1 MRAVVLQREPTPFDL
16 SAALHAAGY
25 APETL
30 QRLLG
35 ITVPDDIGVLNH
47 APAVERLKHDRSAAA
62 VMIRLFFLE
71 EAEPA
76 ARCAQIFSRRGYAD
90 LVAMR
95 VLRRRGA
102 TVHARVR
109 IDPVG
114 DQHYVADRRFSS
126 VDRTALR
133 LPRGD
138 AVYPASSDS
147 LLLRD
152 VVSAAAPRAV
162 LDLCTGSGIQALQ
175 VARAAERVVAVDV
188 NPRAAA
194 VAAFNARLNG
204 MLNIE
209 VRLGDLYSPV
219 RGEQFDLVIANPPFV
234 ASPYA
239 NAPSYHSGGPRGD
252 RVLRRII
259 GGLATH
265 LREGGR
271 AFAITHL
278 AVRGGEDVASI
289 AGTWFHDFPGRALVL
304 VVETGTPVDLAA
316 AQALFALDRGLKTYA
331 AEVRRWVQ
339 YLRRHRIEQV
349 SALLIAAERGNRR
362 GVDVVEAQPRV
373 LPIPL
378 TPAPADRI
386 KSWLGSNETVR

>member
-1 MRAVVLQREPTPFDL
+1 VGRVTEVL
-16 SAALHAAGY
+16 
-25 APETL
+25 
-30 QRLLG
+30 
-35 ITVPDDIGVLNH
+35 
-47 APAVERLKHDRSAAA
+47 
-62 VMIRLFFLE
+62 
-71 EAEPA
+71 
-76 ARCAQIFSRRGYAD
+76 SRRGCAD
-90 LVAMR
+90 LIAMGA
-95 VLRRRGA
+95 LRRRGA
-102 TVHARVR
+102 AVHAGVR

-114 DQHYVADRRFSS
+114 DQYYVADRRFSC

-133 LPRGD
+133 LPKGD
-138 AVYPASSDS
+138 AVYPPSSDS
-147 LLLRD
+147 LMLRD
-152 VVSAAAPRAV
+152 AVSAPAARQV

-175 VARAAERVVAVDV
+175 VARAADRVVAVDV
-188 NPRAAA
+188 NARAAA
-194 VAAFNARLNG
+194 VAAFNARLNAVE
-204 MLNIE
+204 NIE
-209 VRLGDLYSPV
+209 VRLGDLYAPV

-259 GGLATH
+259 AALATH

-278 AVRGGEDVASI
+278 AVRGGDDVQSVASM
-289 AGTWFHDFPGRALVL
+289 WFRDFPGRALLL

-316 AQALFALDRGLKTYA
+316 AQALFALERGLKAYA

-339 YLRRHRIEQV
+339 YLRRQRIEQV
-349 SALLIAAERGNRR
+349 SALLIAAERGERR
-362 GVDVVEAQPRV
+362 GVEVVDAQPRV

-386 KSWLGSNETVR
+386 KSWFGSNEIGK